1 MVGLTGCFYD
11 DIFTKKIKK
20 IFLKKISR
28 YFSIP
33 CNVNFSLIGV
43 IIGIIQICPIN
54 NISYVM
60 DRPVGKSNDIIV
72 IIEYPV
78 LSKLIWFDISK

>member
-1 MVGLTGCFYD
+1 
-11 DIFTKKIKK
+11 
-20 IFLKKISR
+20 
-28 YFSIP
+28 
-33 CNVNFSLIGV
+33 
-43 IIGIIQICPIN
+43 
-54 NISYVM
+54 M